1 MAIDGTPPFKLPPG
15 AQPIL
20 LNDFDILTITQ
31 FPVSGAGPYTV
42 PSGRRLVIT
51 GAAISFVELTASP
64 PAGGRDVL
72 IQADLLEND
81 GHALAG
87 GQVHTVLG
95 IHAPPVQNAH
105 SELALTNLAL
115 AVPAGSSLRFA
126 VTAPYTHGTNGAAVI
141 HVWGWLEAKPA

>member
-51 GAAISFVELTASP
+51 GAAVSFVELTASP
-64 PAGGRDVL
+64 PAGGRDFL
-72 IQADLLEND
+72 NFYL
-81 GHALAG
+81 
-87 GQVHTVLG
+87 TVTS
-95 IHAPPVQNAH
+95 IVDV
-105 SELALTNLAL
+105 
-115 AVPAGSSLRFA
+115 AVPPLPSDRVARIVYFPGARPVVLNVAFSPEP
-126 VTAPYTHGTNGAAVI
+126 VTRPPDADQA
-141 HVWGWLEAKPA
+141 

>member
-51 GAAISFVELTASP
+51 GAAISFVELSGTVS
-64 PAGGRDVL
+64 GGRDFL
-72 IQADLLEND
+72 IQADHLEND
-81 GHALAG
+81 GHPVA
-87 GQVHTVLG
+87 GQVHTVIG
-95 IHAPPVQNAH
+95 IHAPPVANAH
-105 SELALTNLAL
+105 TELAVANLSL
-115 AVPAGSSLRFA
+115 AVPAGSSLRLA

-141 HVWGWLEAKPA
+141 HVWCWLEAKPA

>member
-51 GAAISFVELTASP
+51 GAAVSFVELTASP
-64 PAGGRDVL
+64 PTDDRPHGVFATRSPQRPNPIGLTVVELLGREGCWCRRRHEDVRLETNQLGRQLGESIIVPFRAAILNDDVL
-72 IQADLLEND
+72 AFHVTEIAQP
-81 GHALAG
+81 HA
-87 GQVHTVLG
+87 
-95 IHAPPVQNAH
+95 
-105 SELALTNLAL
+105 
-115 AVPAGSSLRFA
+115 
-126 VTAPYTHGTNGAAVI
+126 
-141 HVWGWLEAKPA
+141 